1 MTSTLFAFPTAL
13 RRFRTFRTFRR
24 QALVLALTLTGA
36 LALALLAA
44 DAARAQ
50 KPVVVSIQAAQ
61 ARALG
66 LSVTQVAPSSLATV
80 SYPAQLRLPA
90 SRQQLLAAPVAGLVT
105 AIEVDA
111 GASVRQGQGLI
122 RLRSTQAQA
131 LRSEARMAQSQQ
143 ELAER
148 NLQRD
153 EKLLAEG
160 LIPRSRHEQS
170 QHDARVARLNAQQQQ
185 QAVAQ
190 ALGGAKAHA
199 QGDLVLVAPLSGQV
213 TELLVE
219 VGQRVDAAAPLLKVA
234 NVEELMV
241 ELQVPAQQARGVQV
255 GQVVSLV
262 GEAGG
267 GAGGGGATHSGRV
280 SSVSATLDE
289 RTQSLTVRALVRQ
302 GPTGQLRP
310 GQWLQAR
317 LQQGGEGHVL
327 PEAALITLPA
337 SAGLAVF
344 VEEAVGRYRLQPVGL
359 LGRQGAD
366 VSVSGLGGEVKVVT
380 RGTAAL
386 KALLPTTQ
394 P

>member
-1 MTSTLFAFPTAL
+1 MTSPLFSSPVAFAANRLP
-13 RRFRTFRTFRR
+13 
-24 QALVLALTLTGA
+24 ALTLLWVATLTLLPGAGA
-36 LALALLAA
+36 LA
-44 DAARAQ
+44 Q
-50 KPVVVSIQAAQ
+50 KPIVVGIQAAQ
-61 ARALG
+61 VRALG
-66 LSVTQVAPSSLATV
+66 LSVVQVAPASQSAV
-80 SYPAQLRLPA
+80 SYPAQLKLPA
-90 SRQQLLAAPVAGLVT
+90 SRQQVLAAPVSGLVT
-105 AIEVDA
+105 AIQVDA
-111 GASVRQGQGLI
+111 GATVRQGQGLV

-131 LRSEARMAQSQQ
+131 LRSEARAAQSQQ

-199 QGDLVLVAPLSGQV
+199 QGDLVLVAPLNGQV
-213 TELLVE
+213 TELMVE

-234 NVEELMV
+234 SVEELLV

-255 GQVVSLV
+255 GQGVSLV
-262 GEAGG
+262 DEAGG
-267 GAGGGGATHSGRV
+267 GTGVGAASHSGRV
-280 SSVSATLDE
+280 SSVGATLDE
-289 RTQSLTVRALVRQ
+289 RTQSLTVRARVRQ
-302 GPTGQLRP
+302 GPAGQLRP

-337 SAGLAVF
+337 SPGLAVF
-344 VEEAVGRYRLQPVGL
+344 VEEAVGRYRLQPVKL

-366 VSVSGLGGEVKVVT
+366 VSVSGLGGAVKVVT
-380 RGTAAL
+380 HGTAAL
-386 KALLPTTQ
+386 KALLPTAQ

>member
-1 MTSTLFAFPTAL
+1 MTSTLFAFPTAI
-13 RRFRTFRTFRR
+13 RAFRANRR
-24 QALVLALTLTGA
+24 QGLALALTLPLVGA
-36 LALALLAA
+36 FALALLAA
-44 DAARAQ
+44 DGAHAQ

-255 GQVVSLV
+255 GQGVSLV
-262 GEAGG
+262 DEAV
-267 GAGGGGATHSGRV
+267 AGGGGATHSGRV

-359 LGRQGAD
+359 LGRQGSQ
-366 VSVSGLGGEVKVVT
+366 VSVSGLPGEVKVVT

-386 KALLPTTQ
+386 KALLPTAQ